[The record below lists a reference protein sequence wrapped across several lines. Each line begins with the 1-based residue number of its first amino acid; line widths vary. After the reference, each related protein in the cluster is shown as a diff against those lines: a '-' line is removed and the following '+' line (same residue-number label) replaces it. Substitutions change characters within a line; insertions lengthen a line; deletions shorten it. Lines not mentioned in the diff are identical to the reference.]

1 MPPETLI
8 PAAPVSGGGR
18 AVERATSL
26 KQRPRMLKFDRYLLS
41 EFVQATFA
49 TTLVLMIVVFGAA
62 FARVLAEIA
71 DGRVP
76 VDMLLPQ
83 LGLLFV
89 NYLPILLWLSLLLGL
104 MLAVGRLYRDS
115 EMPVIHSVGVGPRRM
130 LRPVL
135 ALALPVAAVVALCSL
150 WLAPAAERS
159 AKEMVN
165 AASRNL
171 LVAGLEPGRFT
182 QIANG
187 GVVFVGRISSDGSRF
202 ERIFIYRQ
210 KGDRLDVT
218 TSNRGH
224 LEVDDEGRRFLVL
237 ENGFEVEGPREGAAR
252 DYRLM
257 RYRRNEAQMPA
268 ADRKYDPDD
277 PELLPTTA
285 LLADPRR
292 EARAQLHAR
301 LAPPLLTLAFALL
314 AVPLARSSP
323 RQARYGRM
331 TLGFLMFLVTFQL
344 MLMGTRWLE
353 SGRVPT
359 AAGLWWLVLPLLALA
374 LWLYFADGRMRRA
387 RIAGA
392 AR

>member
-1 MPPETLI
+1 
-8 PAAPVSGGGR
+8 
-18 AVERATSL
+18 
-26 KQRPRMLKFDRYLLS
+26 MLKFDRYLLS

-49 TTLVLMIVVFGAA
+49 TVLVLLIVVFGAA
-62 FARVLAEIA
+62 FARVLADIA

-83 LGLLFV
+83 LGLLFL
-89 NYLPILLWLSLLLGL
+89 NWLPIILPLALLLGL

-115 EMPVIHSVGVGPRRM
+115 EMPVIQSIGVGPRRM
-130 LRPVL
+130 LRPL
-135 ALALPVAAVVALCSL
+135 LMLALPVAAIVALCSL
-150 WLAPAAERS
+150 WLAPASERT
-159 AKEMVN
+159 AKQMVN
-165 AASRNL
+165 TASRNL

-187 GVVFVGRISSDGSRF
+187 GVVFVGRISGDGSRF

-237 ENGFEVEGPREGAAR
+237 ENGFEVEGPREGTSR

-268 ADRKYDPDD
+268 ADRKYDPND

-285 LLADPRR
+285 LLGDARR
-292 EARAQLHAR
+292 EAKAQLHAR
-301 LAPPLLTLAFALL
+301 IAPPLLALAFALM

-323 RQARYGRM
+323 RDSRFGAIV
-331 TLGFLMFLVTFQL
+331 LGFLAYMVSFFLTRL
-344 MLMGTRWLE
+344 GTDWIEKGKLAP
-353 SGRVPT
+353 VL
-359 AAGLWWLVLPLLALA
+359 GLWWLLLPLLAIA
-374 LWLYFADGRMRRA
+374 TWLYFSDGRMRRPRLA
-387 RIAGA
+387 RA

>member
-1 MPPETLI
+1 
-8 PAAPVSGGGR
+8 
-18 AVERATSL
+18 
-26 KQRPRMLKFDRYLLS
+26 MLKFDRYLLS

-62 FARVLAEIA
+62 FARVLADIA
-71 DGRVP
+71 EGRVP

-89 NYLPILLWLSLLLGL
+89 NWLPIILPLALMIGL

-115 EMPVIHSVGVGPRRM
+115 EMPVIQSVGVGPRRM
-130 LRPVL
+130 LRPLL
-135 ALALPVAAVVALCSL
+135 ALVLPVITVVALCSL

-159 AKEMVN
+159 AKRMVSE
-165 AASRNL
+165 ASRNL

-182 QIANG
+182 PIANG
-187 GVVFVGRISSDGSRF
+187 GVVFVGRISGDGSRF

-210 KGDRLDVT
+210 KDDRLDVT

-224 LEVDDEGRRFLVL
+224 LEVDDRGQRFLVL
-237 ENGFEVEGPREGAAR
+237 EDGFEVEGPREGASR

-268 ADRKYDPDD
+268 TQRRFDPND
-277 PELLPTTA
+277 PELMPTIA

-292 EARAQLHAR
+292 EAKAQLHWR
-301 LAPPLLTLAFALL
+301 LAPPLLALAFALL

-323 RQARYGRM
+323 RQARYGRV
-331 TLGFLMFLVTFQL
+331 TLGVLAYLVSFQL
-344 MLMGTRWLE
+344 LLLGTRWLE
-353 SGRVPT
+353 IGRMP
-359 AAGLWWLVLPLLALA
+359 ASAGLWWLVLPLLALA
-374 LWLYFADGRMRRA
+374 AWLYLGDGRMRRPRA
-387 RIAGA
+387 VGA

>member
-1 MPPETLI
+1 
-8 PAAPVSGGGR
+8 
-18 AVERATSL
+18 
-26 KQRPRMLKFDRYLLS
+26 MLKFDRYLLS

-49 TTLVLMIVVFGAA
+49 TTLVLLIVAFGAV
-62 FARVLAEIA
+62 FADVLRDIAE
-71 DGRVP
+71 GRVP

-83 LGLLFV
+83 LGLLFL
-89 NYLPILLWLSLLLGL
+89 NWLPIILPLALMLGL

-115 EMPVIHSVGVGPRRM
+115 EMPVIQSIGVGPRRL

-135 ALALPVAAVVALCSL
+135 GLALPVVATVALCSL
-150 WLAPAAERS
+150 WLAPWAERV
-159 AKEMVN
+159 AKQMVN

-187 GVVFVGRISSDGSRF
+187 GVVFVGRMSGDGSRF

-224 LEVDDEGRRFLVL
+224 LEVDDEGRRYLVL
-237 ENGFEVEGPREGAAR
+237 ENGFEVEGPRDGATR

-268 ADRKYDPDD
+268 ADRRYDPND
-277 PELLPTTA
+277 PELLPTTR
-285 LLADPRR
+285 LLADPRP
-292 EARAQLHAR
+292 EAKAQLHSR

-323 RQARYGRM
+323 RQARYGRIM
-331 TLGFLMFLVTFQL
+331 LGFLMYLVSFQL
-344 MLMGTRWLE
+344 MLMGVSWLE
-353 SGRVPT
+353 RGRLPP

-374 LWLYFADGRMRRA
+374 AWLYFTDGRMRRA
-387 RIAGA
+387 RAPRVAG
-392 AR
+392 